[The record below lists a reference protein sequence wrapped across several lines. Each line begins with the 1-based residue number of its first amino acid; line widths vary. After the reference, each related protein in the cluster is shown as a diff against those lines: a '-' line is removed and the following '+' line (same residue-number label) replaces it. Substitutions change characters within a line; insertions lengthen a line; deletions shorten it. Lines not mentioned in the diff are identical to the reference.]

1 MNVCTFYSPFQNDV
15 TGKYQKT
22 TKKIAVQ
29 KSIFF
34 EYAKNVS

>member
-1 MNVCTFYSPFQNDV
+1 MYVHFIRHFKMTSQV
-15 TGKYQKT
+15 SIKKT